1 MTVFCG
7 KRGDQVICFHISNRK
22 RFSVPSDHSVRSRT
36 LPRLNRLHPYE
47 PGCKLMELR
56 GEVSSAVSHGL
67 LTNLRLKL
75 MKLRIK
81 TTFLGKIYRRRDLKT
96 QTFICFRQHT
106 FSPWKET
113 NEKKKRRK
121 NEKRQRTKEKKKETR
136 SRFLLFSWSYFCVA
150 IFVCMVP
157 WPSSLRQVG
166 DLFRL
171 SLNQVTK
178 HCR

>member
-96 QTFICFRQHT
+96 QTFHLLSATHIF
-106 FSPWKET
+106 PVKG
-113 NEKKKRRK
+113 NERKKKRRK
-121 NEKRQRTKEKKKETR
+121 NEKKKKR
-136 SRFLLFSWSYFCVA
+136 KLGVDSFFSAESTFA
-150 IFVCMVP
+150 L
-157 WPSSLRQVG
+157 PSSSAWSHGHL
-166 DLFRL
+166 L
-171 SLNQVTK
+171 
-178 HCR
+178 